1 MFLLALIAFL
11 LLASGIVASVVATGD
26 KAAVRAAD
34 REGMPAQSQTNHP
47 AHTGE
52 ARVTS
57 DASSR
62 PARSGTCP
70 AAESDDL
77 GTCNTILPTHG
88 LPSSASP
95 DLIRGLGLGL
105 AMDRAG
111 QLCLILTRKAHGPD
125 LSSCTASPRPRLR
138 AGEAAGV
145 GVDCTKHTALL

>member
-1 MFLLALIAFL
+1 MFLLALNAFL

-47 AHTGE
+47 AHKGE

-77 GTCNTILPTHG
+77 ETCNTILPTHG
-88 LPSSASP
+88 LPSSATP
-95 DLIRGLGLGL
+95 DLIQGFGLGL

-111 QLCLILTRKAHGPD
+111 QPRLPCKGEAFGPD
-125 LSSCTASPRPRLR
+125 LSSCTASPRPRITCGETGRRR
-138 AGEAAGV
+138 AVYAN
-145 GVDCTKHTALL
+145 TPALL